1 MKIIRPGYKYI
12 SHDNLSPQQFIEL
25 IGRTCYKSTDR
36 ITEDSAVKFVDN
48 LINNK
53 HWAMLEHET
62 IYIET
67 ALSIAQSFIEEIYE
81 LNLDPAFFH
90 ISCYGVTNGIISGS
104 IRSFLDVFSKID
116 ITSGHIYSF
125 WIILKEIY
133 PWAFSKINNN
143 QLDDNFVP
151 KVYFTVE
158 ENTTVYARKDFINKY
173 IEPENTIIQKPFDK
187 YILFRHLTHT
197 VKFICDRGV
206 SHELVRHRPCS
217 FAQES
222 TRYCNYSKDKFGN
235 EITVIK
241 PIFYEE
247 GSDLYIEWKSAMRIA
262 ESHYFGLL
270 ALGSTPQEARDV
282 LPNSLKTEIV
292 VTATEEEWQHIVDL
306 RSKGTTGKPH
316 PQMVEIMQ
324 PWHKELIQITEGRIQ

>member
-1 MKIIRPGYKYI
+1 MKLVQPGHRYI
-12 SHDNLSPQQFIEL
+12 SHEGLTPQQFIEK
-25 IGRTCYKSTDR
+25 IGRICYKSTDK
-36 ITEDSAVKFVDN
+36 ITEDSAEKFVDN
-48 LINNK
+48 LIKNK
-53 HWAMLEHET
+53 HFAMLEHET

-67 ALSIAQSFIEEIYE
+67 ALSIAQSFTEEIYE

-133 PWAFSKINNN
+133 PWAFNKINNN

-173 IEPENTIIQKPFDK
+173 IEPEKYNYTKPLDK
-187 YILFRHLTHT
+187 SILFRHLTHT
-197 VKFICDRGV
+197 VKFICDRGI

-235 EITVIK
+235 EISFIDPLFYKDK
-241 PIFYEE
+241 P
-247 GSDLYIEWKSAMRIA
+247 DLYGIWRTLCLASESA
-262 ESHYFGLL
+262 YFTLL
-270 ALGSTPQEARDV
+270 QKGSTPQEARDV
-282 LPNSLKTEIV
+282 LPQSLKTEIV
-292 VTATEEEWQHIVDL
+292 LTATEEEWQHIVDL

-324 PWHKELIQITEGRIQ
+324 PCHKELNRITEGRIR